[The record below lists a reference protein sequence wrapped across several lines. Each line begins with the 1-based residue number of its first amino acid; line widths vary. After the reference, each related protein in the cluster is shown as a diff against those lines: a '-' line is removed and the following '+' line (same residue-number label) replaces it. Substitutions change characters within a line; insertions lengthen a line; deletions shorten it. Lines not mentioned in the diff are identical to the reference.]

1 MTTAAC
7 TDSTRR
13 FFKRKRTMTHR
24 NTWIGTFFISLG
36 LLGLVTAKAHEQQT
50 AAPAATIEK
59 SFTVDAVSLRD
70 LDAALRIDTYDGT
83 LVLVKAT
90 GSRRAIDGLRTTASR
105 SALEITQPEANRTA
119 ANVVHVERNIVINR
133 GGSSTVIIGGTPAS
147 GTRTPE
153 PLRLQIML
161 PRRVPLTVTGYTG
174 RADIG
179 RLSAP
184 TDIELLSG
192 HISIARTGAARL
204 AIIGGGEIEVAR
216 ADGALDL
223 AIAGSGEIA
232 VKDGAMPSLTLD
244 TTGTS
249 TVSIGGRVG
258 TATLSLNGVSDVSIA
273 HVDQEPAVDANG
285 VTSVD
290 VGNW

>member
-1 MTTAAC
+1 
-7 TDSTRR
+7 
-13 FFKRKRTMTHR
+13 MTHR
-24 NTWIGTFFISLG
+24 NTWIGTFLISLG
-36 LLGLVTAKAHEQQT
+36 LLGLVTAKAHEQQSG
-50 AAPAATIEK
+50 APAAAIEK
-59 SFTVDAVSLRD
+59 SFTVKAVSLRD
-70 LDAALRIDTYDGT
+70 LNAALRIDTYDGT

-90 GSRRAIDGLRTTASR
+90 GSQRAIDGLRITAAR
-105 SALEITQPEANRTA
+105 SALEIAQSEANRVA
-119 ANVVHVERNIVINR
+119 ANTVYVERNVVINR
-133 GGSSTVIIGGTPAS
+133 GGNSTVIIGGTPAS
-147 GTRTPE
+147 GPRTPE

-161 PRRVPLTVTGYTG
+161 PRRVPVTVAGYTG
-174 RADIG
+174 RAEIG

-184 TDIELLSG
+184 AEIELLSG

-204 AIIGGGEIEVAR
+204 AIVGGGEIEVAQ

-249 TVSIGGRVG
+249 AVSVGGRVG
-258 TATLSLNGVSDVSIA
+258 AATLSLNGVSDVSIA
-273 HVDQEPAVDANG
+273 HVDQEPAIDANG

-290 VGNW
+290 IGNW